1 MQGDQIEVAQ
11 QIADFLQIVGTPGVR
26 QQMLPAPGQVMP
38 VTLGADAD
46 LDIETEQAQTTV
58 CGQARGLQMMLVDP
72 RIMQAND
79 AFSTPSAHGSD
90 CP

>member
-1 MQGDQIEVAQ
+1 MP
-11 QIADFLQIVGTPGVR
+11 IALGT
-26 QQMLPAPGQVMP
+26 
-38 VTLGADAD
+38 DAD

-58 CGQARGLQMMLVDP
+58 CGQARGFQMMLVDP